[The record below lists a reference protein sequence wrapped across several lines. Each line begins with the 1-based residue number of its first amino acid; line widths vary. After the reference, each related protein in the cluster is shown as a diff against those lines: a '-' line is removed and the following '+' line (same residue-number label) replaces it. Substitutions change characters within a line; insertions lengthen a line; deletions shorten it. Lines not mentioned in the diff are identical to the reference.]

1 MWESWSS
8 PLHPGRTKSNDSD
21 CWIVLSSNLPPENT
35 SELCLMWT
43 QGAQGVTKNKV
54 NKKNNK
60 HSSFKFISKKKLAGL
75 QGFTKCGTLP
85 QPSTFPSLPMRP
97 KRPFRICQG
106 RESSTFPHAAHET
119 TGLKDLWI
127 GQPRWN
133 HPIWQVVRNHG
144 DRFRPLKILV
154 VKHPFRMAELHGFH
168 GW

>member
-60 HSSFKFISKKKLAGL
+60 HSSFKFISKKKNL
-75 QGFTKCGTLP
+75 QGFRASQNVAHFPNHPPSHPYPCGQSDLSASVKDEKAPLSPTRRTKR
-85 QPSTFPSLPMRP
+85 QVW
-97 KRPFRICQG
+97 RICG
-106 RESSTFPHAAHET
+106 SANLGGIIPFGKWLET
-119 TGLKDLWI
+119 MVI
-127 GQPRWN
+127 GFVP
-133 HPIWQVVRNHG
+133 
-144 DRFRPLKILV
+144 
-154 VKHPFRMAELHGFH
+154 
-168 GW
+168 